1 MLYSYK
7 NYLLIIEGKRERQL
21 RTKYIDKLG
30 MSEEIFNQFYSNKNA
45 EWLLK
50 TYSNIPEE
58 KKQEINNKGGK
69 SLVEILLKYVA
80 IFDNNKDNVRVNR
93 ISEVGSL
100 DEMKE
105 ILDELRDFDGAE
117 DEHGD
122 DIWVLSN
129 SYEWFIFKP
138 LCYEASELANNKLR
152 DSNWCTTYD
161 RGHWSSHLG
170 DEGALIYVCN
180 KLDKTQDVAIEL
192 TSDIINAWNWE
203 DNNKS
208 YSTLRKLIENTW
220 DDNEEPYIVLMDNI
234 EKLEDDAPSVDY
246 DKARENAITEI
257 MNWQYSKYNDLE
269 MYHNYVWRHVDDE
282 SFLDDM
288 KDGEYERFSEDWKYE
303 SDLLDKFIKLLKN
316 DYVKY
321 ENEREEII
329 KYFKEK
335 MIEMNEESSL
345 EPDDLY
351 YNDVDNINFDSI
363 QEYIENNC
371 TNDDAKE
378 LIETFNFEE
387 KIIEDLVDD
396 YMDNFSDAEDYVGQM
411 YGDTKSKEAISYV
424 ERYIKYQELAKDIVE
439 DMDEEELRNYL

>member
-1 MLYSYK
+1 
-7 NYLLIIEGKRERQL
+7 
-21 RTKYIDKLG
+21 
-30 MSEEIFNQFYSNKNA
+30 
-45 EWLLK
+45 
-50 TYSNIPEE
+50 
-58 KKQEINNKGGK
+58 
-69 SLVEILLKYVA
+69 
-80 IFDNNKDNVRVNR
+80 
-93 ISEVGSL
+93 
-100 DEMKE
+100 
-105 ILDELRDFDGAE
+105 
-117 DEHGD
+117 
-122 DIWVLSN
+122 
-129 SYEWFIFKP
+129 
-138 LCYEASELANNKLR
+138 
-152 DSNWCTTYD
+152 
-161 RGHWSSHLG
+161 
-170 DEGALIYVCN
+170 
-180 KLDKTQDVAIEL
+180 
-192 TSDIINAWNWE
+192 
-203 DNNKS
+203 
-208 YSTLRKLIENTW
+208 
-220 DDNEEPYIVLMDNI
+220 
-234 EKLEDDAPSVDY
+234 
-246 DKARENAITEI
+246 
-257 MNWQYSKYNDLE
+257 